1 MPKAT
6 QLVKEGMNRI
16 EFSNSL
22 QKLTVGTDKNGD
34 FILFKDLNVDEKIY
48 YLQAIIED
56 YKEIWNMKDL
66 ANKIYNSFKN
76 KRVKGEILR
85 DASLASLVNFL
96 YYEDKGIFE
105 YFLVI
110 LSICGIIIGVLL
122 KEGEKDGKC

>member
-1 MPKAT
+1 MKA
-6 QLVKEGMNRI
+6 
-16 EFSNSL
+16 
-22 QKLTVGTDKNGD
+22 
-34 FILFKDLNVDEKIY
+34 
-48 YLQAIIED
+48 
-56 YKEIWNMKDL
+56 L

-110 LSICGIIIGVLL
+110 LSVCGIIIGVLL